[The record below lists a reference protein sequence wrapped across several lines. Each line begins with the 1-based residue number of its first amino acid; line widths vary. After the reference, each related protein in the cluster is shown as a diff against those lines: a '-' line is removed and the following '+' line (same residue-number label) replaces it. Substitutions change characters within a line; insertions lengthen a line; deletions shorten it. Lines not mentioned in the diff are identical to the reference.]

1 MATARY
7 GARPSWWLSHCGPQS
22 CGSLFFCPSYLMQEP
37 PKSGPHVD
45 RERLGAVI
53 EPVVRAH
60 GAELVDVELKNEAGW
75 ILRVYVEKLGATA
88 EKMSTKDAAVNLE
101 LCSAIARD
109 LSPALDVA
117 DPIPHR
123 YHLEVSS
130 PGVER
135 SLKKHADFVRF
146 AGEKAKVKL
155 KNAVAGQKVLVGTLG
170 PVKEGVIDLI
180 DGDRKYAVPLDDVVS
195 ARLVFEFG
203 PASRPPS
210 SRGGKKKKRKS

>member
-1 MATARY
+1 
-7 GARPSWWLSHCGPQS
+7 
-22 CGSLFFCPSYLMQEP
+22 MQEP
-37 PKSGPHVD
+37 PKSTPYVD
-45 RERLGAVI
+45 RERLNAVI

-60 GAELVDVELKNEAGW
+60 GAELVDVELKNEQGW
-75 ILRVYVEKLGATA
+75 ILRVYVEKLGASA
-88 EKMSTKDAAVNLE
+88 ERMSTKDAAVNLE
-101 LCSAIARD
+101 LCSSIARD

-117 DPIPHR
+117 DPIAHR

-135 SLKKHADFVRF
+135 ALKKLADYVRF
-146 AGEKAKVKL
+146 GGEKAKLKL
-155 KNAVAGQKVLVGTLG
+155 KNAVAGQKVVVGMLG
-170 PVKEGVIDLI
+170 SVKDGVIDI
-180 DGDRKYAVPLDDVVS
+180 TDGDHKYEVPFDDVLQ